1 MADMPENLI
10 DLDQYPRND
19 VELIAREYMRHA
31 YLEVLGTFAKEY
43 VSLSEEDET
52 RINVIST
59 LEAFEHTI
67 AILDGNEEFLEAV
80 HAESGDGEP
89 SEDEEFERF

>member
-10 DLDQYPRND
+10 DLGQYPRND
-19 VELIAREYMRHA
+19 VERIAREYIRCV
-31 YLEVLGTFAKEY
+31 YLETLQTFAKEHA
-43 VSLSEEDET
+43 SLGEEDET
-52 RINVIST
+52 RKNVLST

-80 HAESGDGEP
+80 HAEPDAAAENDS
-89 SEDEEFERF
+89 EFERF

>member
-10 DLDQYPRND
+10 DLGQYPRND
-19 VELIAREYMRHA
+19 VERIAREYIRCV
-31 YLEVLGTFAKEY
+31 YLETLQTFAKEHA
-43 VSLSEEDET
+43 SLGEEDET
-52 RINVIST
+52 RKNVLST

-80 HAESGDGEP
+80 HAEPDAAAD
-89 SEDEEFERF
+89 EDSEFERF